1 MGIEENKEIVQRFSE
16 KFGNGDNSVLDELM
30 TEDFVLHGLRY
41 GGGNFGKDVM
51 AQTNTGGHAGF
62 PDYAIDMIISAFF

>member
-1 MGIEENKEIVQRFSE
+1 
-16 KFGNGDNSVLDELM
+16 M

-62 PDYAIDMIISAFF
+62 PDYAIDMIISTFF